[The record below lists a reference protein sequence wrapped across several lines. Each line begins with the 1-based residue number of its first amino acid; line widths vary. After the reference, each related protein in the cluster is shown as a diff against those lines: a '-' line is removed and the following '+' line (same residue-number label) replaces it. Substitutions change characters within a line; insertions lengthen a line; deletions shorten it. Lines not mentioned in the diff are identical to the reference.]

1 MMKKK
6 LKSQAGESIGETL
19 VSLLIAALALVM
31 LAGAISASSG
41 VIMKGRNKL
50 NAYYTANEAESGVVK
65 MKSGTRGDDDIM
77 TLTDRKGQ
85 FTGSPSYPVTYY
97 KNNEFNNR
105 IVIAYKYTP

>member
-6 LKSQAGESIGETL
+6 LKSQTGESIGETL

-65 MKSGTRGDDDIM
+65 MKSGTRETDDKM
-77 TLTDRKGQ
+77 TLTDGKGQ
-85 FTGSPSYPVTYY
+85 FSESPSYPVTYY
-97 KNNEFNNR
+97 INDEFNSR